1 MRKKI
6 LITISIFL
14 IIILNTGCWNYIGL
28 NDMTVVAG
36 IAIDKSGKDYLLS
49 IEIYDLQNTTQGE
62 PIKSKIIQC
71 KGKTIFE
78 AVRNAK
84 KRTSNK
90 LYFSEAKILIVS
102 EKIAREEGINSISNW
117 FVRDPEIRETLKL
130 VVSQEKTALAL
141 LKTKGLTSTVVSADL
156 NNIVKKDQSITGTS
170 IAIPLYKIFDILN
183 SKVISLSLPAIHL
196 VKNNGTKTCE
206 INGIAVFKKDK
217 LIGYLSSEDTEYFL
231 LAKGDLKK
239 GIITINT
246 KIKSDDKDS
255 QNISFEIKKSS
266 TSQKYISTEVNNL
279 KVKISTSMEV
289 TLGELKNQDGK
300 LNEKDINKLQNEAAR
315 TIKRRIENVIRIIQ
329 KYHDSDII
337 GYGDI
342 LYRNNPKVWKKVKD
356 KFDKNFKYIDT
367 DVECKVEIY
376 NTGFTK

>member
-1 MRKKI
+1 MRKKM
-6 LITISIFL
+6 LITMSIFL
-14 IIILNTGCWNYIGL
+14 MILLNTGCWNYIGL

-49 IEIYDLQNTTQGE
+49 FEIYDLQNTAQGE
-62 PIKSKIIQC
+62 PIKSEIVQS

-90 LYFSEAKILIVS
+90 MYFSEAKILIVS
-102 EKIAREEGINSISNW
+102 EKIAKEEGINSISNW
-117 FVRDPEIRETLKL
+117 FIRDPEIRETLKL

-141 LKTKGLTSTVVSADL
+141 LKTKGLTSSILSADL

-170 IAIPLYKIFDILN
+170 ISNPLYKIFDILN

-196 VKNNGTKTCE
+196 VKNNGTKVCE

-217 LIGYLSSEDTEYFL
+217 LVGYLSSEDTEYYL
-231 LAKGDLKK
+231 LAKGALKK

-266 TSQKYISTEVNNL
+266 TSQKYISTDVNDL

-289 TLGELKNQDGK
+289 TLGEFKDQEEK
-300 LNEKDINKLQNEAAR
+300 LSEKDINKLENEAAR
-315 TIKRRIENVIRIIQ
+315 TIKKRIEKVIRIIQ
-329 KYHDSDII
+329 EYYNSDII

-342 LYRNNPKVWKKVKD
+342 LYRNNPKVWKKVKE
-356 KFDKNFKYIDT
+356 KFDNKFKYINT
-367 DVECKVEIY
+367 DVECKVEIF